1 MNDIQLIEEA
11 ARETDAAAAA
21 EQAIATADRA
31 LVAAVMQSGVVAAGK
46 DNAGWR
52 LLDGN
57 GARSYE
63 MAVTFPEAFR
73 FFPTVRVMLS
83 GLDILDGANHRLG
96 VFPTNVTKGGFTLV
110 FHTWSDTRVWS
121 AAATWIAHST

>member
-1 MNDIQLIEEA
+1 MDGIRLIEEA
-11 ARETDAAAAA
+11 AAEAAA
-21 EQAIATADRA
+21 QAPAGGERA
-31 LVAAVMQSGVVAAGK
+31 LVAAIMQSGVVAAGK

-63 MAVTFPEAFR
+63 VAVTFPEAFR
-73 FFPTVRVMLS
+73 FFPTVRVMLT
-83 GLDILDGANHRLG
+83 GVDLLDGANHRLG
-96 VFPTNVTKGGFTLV
+96 VYPTNVTKGGFTLV